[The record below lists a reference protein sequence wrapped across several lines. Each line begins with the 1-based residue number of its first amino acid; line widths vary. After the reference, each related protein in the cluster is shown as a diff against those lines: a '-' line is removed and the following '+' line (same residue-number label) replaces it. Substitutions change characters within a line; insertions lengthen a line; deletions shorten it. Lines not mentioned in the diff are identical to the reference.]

1 MRTLK
6 IAGSILAGL
15 VVLLVVLLLS
25 VTLFVNPNDF
35 KPRII
40 AAAKSSTGRDLSL
53 PGDLKLSVF
62 PWIALELGPAKLGS
76 PPGFGDTPFAS
87 LEHASMRVK
96 LLPLLHKRLE
106 IGRIEIKGLLLQL
119 TRNADGKGNWQ
130 GGVNAATSS
139 SAAQPAERSSEPA
152 RLPDLA
158 GIEIKDSRI
167 TYGEIVANK
176 FNFSLGHVTAATPI
190 PASLSLELDRA
201 GDPPLP
207 ISSHFELSFDPD
219 KQTLNL
225 ADFVLQV
232 SDARVTGQ
240 VAGTRVLDAPALQ
253 GQFRLEPVVLRDLMA
268 HLGTAPPVTR
278 DAKALSKFALGGTF
292 RYGQNAVRLEG
303 LAIELDDSKLQGTAA
318 IDNLETLQSNFDLSL
333 DKIDLDRYRA
343 PAQPPDKKPVP
354 PPASPAGKTAAS
366 PDSALKT
373 LDTKGTFTIG
383 SLKVAGLTLTSVK
396 LGLLAK
402 DGVMHLSPIAAGLY
416 GGTAAGEIT
425 LDSRESVPM
434 LKIDETLSSV
444 DLKPLLKDAADSER
458 LSGHG
463 NVTVNIAARGAD
475 SDAIT
480 RSMTGRVSA
489 NVTNGAVEGVDLWF
503 EIRTAMALIQKQ
515 DLPPGKSS
523 GHTEFETFRASA
535 DLADGVASTKDL
547 AITSQ
552 NLQVKGSGTSNLVTR
567 AINYQ
572 LQTAILKSAP
582 QGQGAPAGS
591 LAQIPVLITGTMN
604 NPTVRPDLEGMAKAR
619 VQQELD
625 KHKDELKQKA
635 VDQLK
640 GLFGR

>member
-15 VVLLVVLLLS
+15 VALLVILLLS
-25 VTLFVNPNDF
+25 VALFVNPNDF

-40 AAAKSSTGRDLSL
+40 AAVKSSTGRELSL

-87 LEHASMRVK
+87 LEHASMRVR

-119 TRNADGKGNWQ
+119 TRNAAGKGNWQ
-130 GGVNAATSS
+130 GGVNAATPP

-152 RLPDLA
+152 QLPDLA

-176 FNFSLGHVTAATPI
+176 FNFSLGHVTSATPI

-201 GDPPLP
+201 GGAPLP

-232 SDARVTGQ
+232 SDARVSGQ
-240 VAGTRVLDAPALQ
+240 VAGTHVLDAPALQ
-253 GQFRLEPVVLRDLMA
+253 GQFRLEPVVLRDLMV
-268 HLGTAPPVTR
+268 HLGAAPPVTR
-278 DAKALSKFALGGTF
+278 DSKALSKFALSGNF
-292 RYGQNAVRLEG
+292 KYGQNAVRLDG

-318 IDNLETLQSNFDLSL
+318 IDNLESLQSSFDLAL

-343 PAQPPDKKPVP
+343 PAPPDGKPAP
-354 PPASPAGKTAAS
+354 PPAATTGKAAAS
-366 PDSALKT
+366 PDSALKR
-373 LDTKGTFTIG
+373 LDTRGTFTIG

-402 DGVMHLSPIAAGLY
+402 DGVMHLSPITARLY
-416 GGTAAGEIT
+416 GGESTGEIT

-444 DLKPLLKDAADSER
+444 DLKPLLKDAADSDR

-489 NVTNGAVEGVDLWF
+489 NVTNGAVEGLDLWF

-515 DLPPGKSS
+515 GLPPGKSS

-547 AITSQ
+547 AIASQ

-572 LQTAILKSAP
+572 LQTTILKSAP
-582 QGQGAPAGS
+582 QGQAAPAGS